1 MANIIVL
8 DEGTKKERYKVMYDV
23 PTLPGQKRKRESKT
37 FPPGTLKKEIMQ
49 FKKKV
54 EADFY
59 TLAPTDSSDYTFA
72 EVADRYL
79 QNYTLNLAPNTLRG
93 YKSCYEREHGLKNYF
108 GDMKLKHITT
118 DKIQNYIAF
127 LHSSGKSAK
136 TISNTIGFL
145 NVIMKHCT
153 KLRYISY
160 NPVEGV
166 VRPKKKPKAPV
177 QAYTVQ
183 QIQMLLKISQS
194 NHAVHTTIALGALA
208 GLRRGEMAA
217 LTWDDVDLDSASP
230 SIRIN
235 KTKYHV
241 SPNLGIPNPIGVK
254 EPKTSSS
261 IRTIPIPSMLV
272 SILRKEQLRYKECKL
287 RHGVNFLDSNCVI
300 FQDNGSDYQ
309 PDSINNGYT
318 EFLQRHPQIP
328 YYSLH
333 KLRHTYASL
342 LASLNTP
349 VKDVQ
354 ELLGHSDVSTTM
366 NVYTHGFEASKR
378 TAVDNF
384 NSLLYGT
391 PKVNIPS

>member
-8 DEGTKKERYKVMYDV
+8 DKGTKKERYKVMYDL

-37 FPPGTLKKEIMQ
+37 FPPGTPKKEVMQ

-59 TLAPTDSSDYTFA
+59 ILTPMDNHDYTFQ

-108 GDMKLKHITT
+108 GKMKVKSITT
-118 DKIQNYIAF
+118 DHIQTYIAD
-127 LHSSGKSAK
+127 LHTMGKASK

-145 NVIMKHCT
+145 NVVMKHCT
-153 KLRYISY
+153 KLRYIPF

-166 VRPKKKPKAPV
+166 VRPKKEPKTPV

-183 QIQMLLKISQS
+183 QVQQLLEISQT

-217 LTWDDVDLDSASP
+217 LTWDDVDLNGASP

-254 EPKTSSS
+254 EPKTPSS
-261 IRTIPIPSMLV
+261 IRVIPIPSMLV
-272 SILRKEQLRYKECKL
+272 EILRKEQLRYKECKL
-287 RHGVNFLDSNCVI
+287 QYGANFLDSNCVI

-318 EFLQRHPQIP
+318 EFMQRHPEIP

-354 ELLGHSDVSTTM
+354 ELLGHSDVSTTL

-378 TAVDNF
+378 TAVDAF
-384 NSLLYGT
+384 DSMLYGNQT
-391 PKVNIPS
+391 ARIPS